1 MQEFKIK
8 CWFPIFRPPLES
20 LPALASLWV
29 NIGIIFFSEIHK
41 DNHKFLKSSVAIWQE
56 KVFDIYKNSAP
67 LGSNSHTFFMCCA
80 AHQLCFKTAYSE
92 RQTLRYFKILS
103 ALMGQKK
110 QPGLSLVF
118 WKLIDWKSV
127 KVSEIFLLH
136 CQAIL
141 SQHRSEHIILF
152 HSLHAFE
159 ENCHFNLFLQAEPQ
173 FFSSKV
179 MLFRHF
185 SFKIISSELLYVS

>member
-1 MQEFKIK
+1 MLISNFQTSSRILISSCF
-8 CWFPIFRPPLES
+8 S
-20 LPALASLWV
+20 LGEYRW
-29 NIGIIFFSEIHK
+29 IFFSEIYK
-41 DNHKFLKSSVAIWQE
+41 DNHKFLKGSVAIWQE

-103 ALMGQKK
+103 ALMGQQK
-110 QPGLSLVF
+110 QSGFSLVF

-141 SQHRSEHIILF
+141 FQQRSEHIILF
-152 HSLHAFE
+152 
-159 ENCHFNLFLQAEPQ
+159 LFSTVSMHLRKTVI
-173 FFSSKV
+173 SIY
-179 MLFRHF
+179 
-185 SFKIISSELLYVS
+185 SFKLNHNSFPQKLCFLDTSHLK